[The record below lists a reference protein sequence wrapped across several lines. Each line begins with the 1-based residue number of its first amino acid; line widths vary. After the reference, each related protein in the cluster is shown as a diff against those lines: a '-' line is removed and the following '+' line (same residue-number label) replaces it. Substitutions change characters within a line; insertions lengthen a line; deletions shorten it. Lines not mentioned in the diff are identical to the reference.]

1 MAVEDRTIDDL
12 GLVVLDELHMVE
24 DENRGFLLEILAAKL
39 LSLGQR
45 VQIVG
50 MSATLSVH
58 PFLSGILFELMSVE
72 HRDGGEVAQ
81 CQSLRMH
88 LPPGALVR
96 THRVRFRC
104 LYSLAHARKYNS
116 SIGHQGVE
124 RPNHKCIDHTCSG
137 SGGSKP
143 RRPHFLRISP
153 AMRRSFTSTA
163 NLHGHRFR

>member
-58 PFLSGILFELMSVE
+58 SFLTGILFELMSVE
-72 HRDGGEVAQ
+72 HRDGGKVAQ
-81 CQSLRMH
+81 C
-88 LPPGALVR
+88 
-96 THRVRFRC
+96 
-104 LYSLAHARKYNS
+104 
-116 SIGHQGVE
+116 
-124 RPNHKCIDHTCSG
+124 
-137 SGGSKP
+137 
-143 RRPHFLRISP
+143 
-153 AMRRSFTSTA
+153 
-163 NLHGHRFR
+163 